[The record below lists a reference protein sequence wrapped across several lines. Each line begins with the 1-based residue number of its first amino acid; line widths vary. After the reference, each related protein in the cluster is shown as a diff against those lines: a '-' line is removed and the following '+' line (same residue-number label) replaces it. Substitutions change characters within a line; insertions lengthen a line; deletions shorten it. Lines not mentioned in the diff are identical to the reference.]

1 VLRRSGH
8 SAQLRYLLCGIFLPL
23 CLSCAISASGPKPTS
38 NHFRR
43 CCGAARQ
50 TGLSLHVRNSMM
62 SELTMCGLIEL
73 SLRLRSRSHLT
84 AFQKRWLLGAV

>member
-1 VLRRSGH
+1 MRRSISSLNG
-8 SAQLRYLLCGIFLPL
+8 PL
-23 CLSCAISASGPKPTS
+23 SVIRGPKPTS

-62 SELTMCGLIEL
+62 GELTMCGHSEL
-73 SLRLRSRSHLT
+73 LLRLRQWLPLSFGFKAIIGRSLRISKLP
-84 AFQKRWLLGAV
+84 AP